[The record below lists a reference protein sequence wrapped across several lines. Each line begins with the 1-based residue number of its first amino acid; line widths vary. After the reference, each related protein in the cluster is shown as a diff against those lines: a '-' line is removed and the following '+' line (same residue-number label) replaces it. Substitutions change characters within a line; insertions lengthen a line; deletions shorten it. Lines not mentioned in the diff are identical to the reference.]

1 MLYHNIDNFTSQ
13 AATHYSSI
21 NYLVDRNR
29 ILGLICQRD
38 VRCVDVSVLIQTR
51 CLNPSSFVTENISKM
66 GIKFAE
72 IPRDLLILCC
82 WEGGGEGW
90 GRSKKHDNYLFSPL
104 TKYSVIHPLHWGL
117 LSCHNDR
124 ENTPHPPPHICDTT
138 IDPAHQH
145 SVSSIFGY
153 LDICSVEV

>member
-1 MLYHNIDNFTSQ
+1 
-13 AATHYSSI
+13 
-21 NYLVDRNR
+21 
-29 ILGLICQRD
+29 
-38 VRCVDVSVLIQTR
+38 
-51 CLNPSSFVTENISKM
+51 M

-72 IPRDLLILCC
+72 IPRDLLIMGCLVG
-82 WEGGGEGW
+82 EGGGEGEIKNTAIIW
-90 GRSKKHDNYLFSPL
+90 PPPL